1 MGINSIRADKLS
13 AIVSRILKTKKKLS
27 FLDGFYVSAVAV

>member
-1 MGINSIRADKLS
+1 MGVNSIRPDKLS
-13 AIVSRILKTKKKLS
+13 GIVSRIRQKEKLS